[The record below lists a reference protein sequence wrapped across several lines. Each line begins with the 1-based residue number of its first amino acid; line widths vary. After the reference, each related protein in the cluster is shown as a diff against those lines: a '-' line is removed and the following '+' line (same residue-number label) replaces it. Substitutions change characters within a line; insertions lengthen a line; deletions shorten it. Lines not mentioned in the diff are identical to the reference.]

1 MNDPQTATLHDVRA
15 AIDSLDGQIVELI
28 ANRQRWVEAA
38 GALKSDEQA
47 VRAPDRVEQ
56 VISKVRGL
64 AFEHGASPEVVE
76 AAYRALIAAF
86 IKHELAVQGGGVQGG
101 GVQGG
106 VAEQAGG
113 ASPTIRPA
121 FGPDEYPALVDI
133 WRSAVRATHDFLA
146 EGDFARIEGNLAAAY
161 FPAVTLVVAERDGV
175 PVGFAG
181 VADGGLEMLFVD
193 DSARGTGVGS
203 ALLAHAIEQLGVTRV
218 DVNEQNPGA
227 HGFYVSRG
235 FEEIGR
241 SEVDGDGQPYP
252 ILHLALAA
260 R

>member
-1 MNDPQTATLHDVRA
+1 MNDPQTASLHDVRA

-38 GALKSDEQA
+38 GTLKSDEQA

-86 IKHELAVQGGGVQGG
+86 IEHELAVQGGGVHSGAVQGG
-101 GVQGG
+101 G
-106 VAEQAGG
+106 AKQAGG
-113 ASPTIRPA
+113 ASLTIRPA
-121 FGPDEYPALVDI
+121 LGPDEYPALVDI
-133 WRSAVRATHDFLA
+133 WRSAVCATHDFLA

-203 ALLAHAIEQLGVTRV
+203 ELLAHAIEQLGVTRV

-235 FEEIGR
+235 FEEVGR

-252 ILHLALAA
+252 ILHLTLAA

>member
-1 MNDPQTATLHDVRA
+1 MNDPKTATLHDVRA
-15 AIDSLDGQIVELI
+15 AIDALDGQIVELI

-64 AFEHGASPEVVE
+64 AVERGASPEVVE
-76 AAYRALIAAF
+76 AAYRALVAAF
-86 IKHELAVQGGGVQGG
+86 IEHELAVHSDAV
-101 GVQGG
+101 
-106 VAEQAGG
+106 QAGD
-113 ASPTIRPA
+113 ARLAIRPA
-121 FGPDEYPALVDI
+121 LGPDEYPALVDI

-161 FPAVTLVVAERDGV
+161 FPAVTLVVAERGGV
-175 PVGFAG
+175 AVGFAG
-181 VADGGLEMLFVD
+181 VAEGGLEMLFVD

-203 ALLAHAIEQLGVTRV
+203 ALLAHAIERLGVTRV

-235 FEEIGR
+235 FEEVGR
-241 SEVDGDGQPYP
+241 SELDGDGQPYP

>member
-1 MNDPQTATLHDVRA
+1 MNDAQTATLPEVRA
-15 AIDSLDGQIVELI
+15 AIDALDGQIVELI
-28 ANRQRWVEAA
+28 ATRQRWVEAA
-38 GALKSDEQA
+38 GALKSDTQA
-47 VRAPDRVEQ
+47 VRAPDRVDQ
-56 VISKVRGL
+56 VIAKVRGL
-64 AFEHGASPEVVE
+64 ALDHGASPEVVE

-86 IKHELAVQGGGVQGG
+86 IQHELAVHERS
-101 GVQGG
+101 
-106 VAEQAGG
+106 AERARETDL
-113 ASPTIRPA
+113 TIRPTH
-121 FGPDEYPALVDI
+121 GPDEYPALVAI

-146 EGDFARIEGNLAAAY
+146 GDDFARIEGQLADAY
-161 FPAVTLVVAERDGV
+161 FPAVPLVVAERDGK
-175 PVGFAG
+175 PLGFAG

-203 ALLAHAIEQLGVTRV
+203 ALLTHAIERLGVTRV

-235 FEEIGR
+235 FEEVGR
-241 SEVDGDGQPYP
+241 SELDGDGQPYP